1 MRVFL
6 CILNGYLLGSLSPA
20 AFFSKLKDTNL
31 REKGTGN
38 LGASNTMLVMGRTYG
53 ILVALFDIAKAFVSV
68 RLGSW
73 LVPTLACAGILSG
86 AFAVVGHIF
95 PFYMHFR
102 GGKGLAAFGG
112 LLLAVDPFLFFI
124 LLAAAVGVMIAVNY
138 SVGAPMTAAILFPL
152 LYRLRHD
159 DLFSVIIA
167 VAVSLLLIGVHISNI
182 ERAARGDEMKVRD
195 FLMRHLSAKEE
206 TVSDDVK

>member
-1 MRVFL
+1 
-6 CILNGYLLGSLSPA
+6 
-20 AFFSKLKDTNL
+20 
-31 REKGTGN
+31 
-38 LGASNTMLVMGRTYG
+38 MLVMGRTYG

-124 LLAAAVGVMIAVNY
+124 LLAAAVGVMIAFNY
-138 SVGAPMTAAILFPL
+138 S
-152 LYRLRHD
+152 
-159 DLFSVIIA
+159 
-167 VAVSLLLIGVHISNI
+167 AVSLLLIGVHISNI